1 MLFFTWM
8 LLAYTAP
15 WKSALFL
22 KEIGPFGAYSNTAVL
37 SPPVMLEPLGAKLF
51 LMPIAQSP
59 GFPPLVAQPEAG
71 AVYHDA
77 STTTLSLVPL
87 APMPPDA
94 SIGAALPL
102 ESASAITVR
111 SPDTVTPPR
120 STGYDELPPVMWKV
134 PERLDLFAAM

>member
-22 KEIGPFGAYSNTAVL
+22 NAIGPFGANSSTAVL
-37 SPPVMLEPLGAKLF
+37 SPPVRLLLLGEKLF
-51 LMPIAQSP
+51 LMPMAQSP

-71 AVYHDA
+71 AAYFVA
-77 STTTLSLVPL
+77 STTTLSFVPL

-102 ESASAITVR
+102 PSASAI
-111 SPDTVTPPR
+111 
-120 STGYDELPPVMWKV
+120 
-134 PERLDLFAAM
+134 